1 MVERK
6 ASASFE
12 NLEKELP
19 DLHKQ
24 AFLIKN
30 HKRLQ
35 HDGGRA
41 WIKDGQLHEA
51 VKGVNLR
58 IEHGK
63 PLSERL
69 NKTGKEILER
79 QEGKLIRDTD
89 TSRKL

>member
-1 MVERK
+1 MAAQWGTSTSGNR
-6 ASASFE
+6 E
-12 NLEKELP
+12 NDLP

-51 VKGVNLR
+51 VRGANYR
-58 IEHGK
+58 IERGK

-69 NKTGKEILER
+69 QNTGQAVLEQR
-79 QEGKLIRDTD
+79 AGKLIQSTD
-89 TSRKL
+89 SHRKL

>member
-1 MVERK
+1 MMKQHSDQEYG
-6 ASASFE
+6 S
-12 NLEKELP
+12 NLPE
-19 DLHKQ
+19 LHKQ

-51 VKGVNLR
+51 VRGANFK
-58 IEHGK
+58 IERGK

-69 NKTGKEILER
+69 NQSGEAVLEQRVGHLIQKT
-79 QEGKLIRDTD
+79 D
-89 TSRKL
+89 SPRKL

>member
-1 MVERK
+1 MDAAQK
-6 ASASFE
+6 
-12 NLEKELP
+12 KYGYPLP

-41 WIKDGQLHEA
+41 WIRDGQLHDA
-51 VKGVNLR
+51 VAGANFR
-58 IEHGK
+58 IERGV

-69 NKTGKEILER
+69 ENTGQEVLERRAGELIEKTGSHKKI
-79 QEGKLIRDTD
+79 
-89 TSRKL
+89 